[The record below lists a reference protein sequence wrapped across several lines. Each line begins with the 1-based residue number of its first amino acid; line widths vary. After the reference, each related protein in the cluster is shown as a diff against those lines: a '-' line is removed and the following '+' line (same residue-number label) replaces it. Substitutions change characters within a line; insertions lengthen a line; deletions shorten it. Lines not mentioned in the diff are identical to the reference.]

1 MAQRELAIPLYPD
14 DGCRMAPSCLDCP
27 LPTCWFEMT
36 DGEKD
41 AYGRQKDKAKR
52 ERDSSARRTRKA
64 ETKAAAQP
72 GWVID
77 EQKAVELLRPDP
89 ETLDDNS
96 SYRTLGR
103 QSVGHGIS
111 ADPAQVPVSGPPVL
125 SDDDRAR
132 IEAALAKGR
141 SLNTR
146 RVYRGMWSRWTSWA
160 ADRGVSCMPA
170 SPQHIAAFLTDM
182 ADAGASISSVK
193 AARSAIAT
201 AHRETGEMAPTANK
215 EVSRVLTRSGAPPKQ
230 APGITRDRLASIAAV
245 ADFPRL
251 LPGGSRES
259 QARARARARVDV
271 ALITVMRDGMLRRSE
286 AAAITWENV
295 GWAPDGSGR
304 LRVLR
309 SGAGKG
315 WDVLYLGPAAAAAL
329 AAVRPQGAAPQDLV
343 FQLSEVQIHRRI
355 RDAAR
360 AAGLDGAF
368 SGDSPRAGM
377 AMDLA
382 AAGFTM
388 HDLMIAGRWSSTAMA
403 ARFTRSLAEAGGP
416 VNRYYSRAG
425 AALA

>member
-1 MAQRELAIPLYPD
+1 
-14 DGCRMAPSCLDCP
+14 
-27 LPTCWFEMT
+27 
-36 DGEKD
+36 
-41 AYGRQKDKAKR
+41 
-52 ERDSSARRTRKA
+52 
-64 ETKAAAQP
+64 
-72 GWVID
+72 
-77 EQKAVELLRPDP
+77 
-89 ETLDDNS
+89 
-96 SYRTLGR
+96 
-103 QSVGHGIS
+103 
-111 ADPAQVPVSGPPVL
+111 
-125 SDDDRAR
+125 
-132 IEAALAKGR
+132 
-141 SLNTR
+141 
-146 RVYRGMWSRWTSWA
+146 
-160 ADRGVSCMPA
+160 MPA

-182 ADAGASISSVK
+182 AEAGASISSVK

-201 AHRETGEMAPTANK
+201 AHRESGELAPTANK
-215 EVSRVLTRSGAPPKQ
+215 EVPCLNPLGSASEAGQWHHPGPPGLHRRGGGL
-230 APGITRDRLASIAAV
+230 PPS
-245 ADFPRL
+245 

-259 QARARARARVDV
+259 QARARARARVDL

-315 WDVLYLGPAAAAAL
+315 WDVLYLGRAAASAL

-360 AAGLDGAF
+360 AAGLAGAF

-382 AAGFTM
+382 AAGFTI

-403 ARFTRSLAEAGGP
+403 ARVTRSLAEAGGP
-416 VNRYYSRAG
+416 VNRYYSRVG
-425 AALA
+425 AALP

>member
-1 MAQRELAIPLYPD
+1 
-14 DGCRMAPSCLDCP
+14 
-27 LPTCWFEMT
+27 
-36 DGEKD
+36 
-41 AYGRQKDKAKR
+41 
-52 ERDSSARRTRKA
+52 
-64 ETKAAAQP
+64 
-72 GWVID
+72 
-77 EQKAVELLRPDP
+77 
-89 ETLDDNS
+89 
-96 SYRTLGR
+96 
-103 QSVGHGIS
+103 
-111 ADPAQVPVSGPPVL
+111 
-125 SDDDRAR
+125 
-132 IEAALAKGR
+132 
-141 SLNTR
+141 
-146 RVYRGMWSRWTSWA
+146 MWSRWTSWA

-170 SPQHIAAFLTDM
+170 TPQHIAAFLTDM
-182 ADAGASISSVK
+182 AEAGASISSVK
-193 AARSAIAT
+193 AAHSATAT
-201 AHRETGEMAPTANK
+201 AHRETGEIAPTANK

-230 APGITRDRLASIAAV
+230 VPGITWDRLVSIAAV

-259 QARARARARVDV
+259 QARARARVDL

-304 LRVLR
+304 LRVLP
-309 SGAGKG
+309 SGAGGG
-315 WDVLYLGPAAAAAL
+315 WDVLYLGRAAASAL

-343 FQLSEVQIHRRI
+343 FQLSKVQIHRRI

-377 AMDLA
+377 AMDVA

-403 ARFTRSLAEAGGP
+403 ARFTRSLAKAGGP